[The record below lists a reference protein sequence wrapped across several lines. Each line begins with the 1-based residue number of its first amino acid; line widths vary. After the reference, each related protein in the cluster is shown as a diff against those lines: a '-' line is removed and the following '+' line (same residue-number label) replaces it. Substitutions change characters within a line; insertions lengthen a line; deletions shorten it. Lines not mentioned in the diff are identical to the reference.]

1 MTASGAGERS
11 RTATRRAV
19 LASGAIALLAML
31 AACAPAS
38 AADSPFAGRTLYRS
52 PDSSAAIA
60 ARTGGTAAER
70 EAAAQLAERPTAT
83 WLIPERLPA
92 GEVGPAVDALLDDA
106 AGAAALPV
114 LVVYGIPDRDCG
126 GHSAGGLARTPYL
139 AWIDEIAAAIGE
151 RSAVV
156 VLEPDA
162 LALAEACPD
171 AAARPALVRE
181 AAARLPA
188 TTAVYLDGGHS
199 AWLPAERMAELLRA
213 AGVDRVRGFA
223 TNVSNTRT
231 TSEERAYAHRVAEA
245 LGGGHAVIDVSRNG
259 SGPPADASWCNVPG
273 RTVGEDPGPLDDEVV
288 DAVLWLKPPGES
300 DGTCNGG
307 PPAGQWWPEAA
318 IALTGGG

>member
-11 RTATRRAV
+11 RAATRRV
-19 LASGAIALLAML
+19 VVASGTIALL
-31 AACAPAS
+31 AACAPA
-38 AADSPFAGRTLYRS
+38 APATTPFAGRSLYRS
-52 PDSSAAIA
+52 PDSSAATA
-60 ARTGGTAAER
+60 AGTAADPAER
-70 EAAAQLAERPTAT
+70 DAAAQLAARPTAV
-83 WLIPERLPA
+83 WLVPERLPA
-92 GEVGPAVDALLDDA
+92 GEVGPAVDAVLDDA
-106 AGAAALPV
+106 AADAALPV

-126 GHSAGGLARTPYL
+126 GQSSGGLPRAPYL
-139 AWIDEIAAAIGE
+139 AWVDEIAAAIGE
-151 RSAVV
+151 RPAVV
-156 VLEPDA
+156 ILEPDA

-171 AAARPALVRE
+171 AAARPTLVRD
-181 AAARLPA
+181 AAARLPGTA
-188 TTAVYLDGGHS
+188 TIYLDGGHS

-213 AGVDRVRGFA
+213 AGVERVRGFA

-231 TSEERAYAHRVAEA
+231 TSEERDYAHRVAAA

-273 RTVGEDPGPLDDEVV
+273 RTVGEDPGPIDDEVV
-288 DAVLWLKPPGES
+288 DAVLWIKPPGES